1 MRFASG
7 WANFV
12 YFLPPAIIPG
22 MALSMLLYPG
32 EALLPLAFAAAFA
45 MASKLLFRAPVAP
58 GVTQHVFN
66 PSNIAV
72 VVTLLLFN
80 DVVGLTSPY

>member
-22 MALSMLLYPG
+22 MALSMLLHPG
-32 EALLPLAFAAAFA
+32 KALLPLAFAAAYA
-45 MASKLLFRAPVAP
+45 MASKLLFSAPVAP
-58 GVTQHVFN
+58 G
-66 PSNIAV
+66 
-72 VVTLLLFN
+72 
-80 DVVGLTSPY
+80 